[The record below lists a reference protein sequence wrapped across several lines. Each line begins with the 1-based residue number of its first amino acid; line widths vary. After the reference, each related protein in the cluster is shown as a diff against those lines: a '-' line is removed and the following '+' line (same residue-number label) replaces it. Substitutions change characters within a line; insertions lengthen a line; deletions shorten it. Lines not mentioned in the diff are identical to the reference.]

1 MSTGDHTHMLGS
13 VTQFLDAGDMRQF
26 FELRDARQLDRTKA
40 RSTVA
45 FDLTFAIVTLLSV
58 VGLWLDIWSH
68 VTYGADQSIFS
79 QYHLLFYSATVMA
92 GLFLAYTGISNLQA
106 GYRWSD
112 AFAGWLQPLTG
123 GRHLLRCGRLYR
135 PDDSCHLGL

>member
-1 MSTGDHTHMLGS
+1 MDFSPRRLAADFSHGHLRAARADGVCYRAIRSRKRHAVLGHLYSMNTGDHPHMLGS
-13 VTQFLDAGDMRQF
+13 VTQFLDADDMRQF

-79 QYHLLFYSATVMA
+79 QYHL
-92 GLFLAYTGISNLQA
+92 
-106 GYRWSD
+106 
-112 AFAGWLQPLTG
+112 
-123 GRHLLRCGRLYR
+123 
-135 PDDSCHLGL
+135 